1 MASSAIAD
9 LVEKGKEIMR
19 MKEEGQFGHALQL
32 ADVLAMKHPDSPL
45 PPSLI
50 GAIHY
55 DAAIR
60 AREAAAGSEEE
71 VADAAALAETHLRA
85 AHHAII
91 QVNSV
96 APDNIDNHIALAG
109 VLVELSMF
117 REAETAL
124 RRAWDLEANPP
135 VTTQGLHSRLGS
147 STRDAKDQS
156 YERLTN
162 RIVDHEIQKVS
173 EVRNSHGGALNA
185 LKEAR
190 SLAKRFPV
198 SVRARL
204 FEALIELEYMN
215 NLPRDLDRTKGL
227 ERLLQSAN
235 AIVETFP
242 KSGVSASFR
251 ARLLF
256 LLGRHDDAEA
266 ECNRALP
273 LVDLKEDTI
282 LPASIRGDKS
292 EFDDLLSKI
301 TTKRQMAGAGGRP
314 CQKITVDDIATI
326 FNVDQVSSK
335 EEVSFPAGGHE
346 LSKSTSNIGDI
357 AAICNVDKLS
367 SKEKVYYPA
376 GGHELSKSTRTVG
389 TFYCSNTKGIHLLEF
404 ILMTLWCLRHFV
416 AEVIE
421 MESLC
426 TNHNGPCISEIVQNI
441 FSLWEN
447 NEDHKEQ
454 LRCLAYA
461 IKRRL
466 DDENF
471 FEKLQDDFV
480 SEITTTILNGLHV
493 NDLCLHIRFVGGTF
507 ACNSCRSKKVNNICI
522 NCSSP
527 SRKEPHSTIVVYW
540 TNVRADPRSF
550 REILNEYVGPVM
562 TFAYNSGTA
571 VYSLAAMICYLDG
584 CCVDIVRADGCWIM
598 YNEAGGVQKCLGSWE
613 FMLEMCR
620 KYRPSV
626 LLYEVIK

>member
-1 MASSAIAD
+1 RWVSFPRTIPSPKNHHTKRRRLVPHQTPPSHESHGLVPQRPLRLPAMASSAISD

-19 MKEEGQFGHALQL
+19 MKEEGQFGRALQL

-376 GGHELSKSTRTVG
+376 GGHELSKSTSNIGDIAAICNVDKLSSKEKVYYPAGGHELSKSTSNIGDIAAISNVDKLSSEEKVYYPAVG
-389 TFYCSNTKGIHLLEF
+389 RAPLKLLP
-404 ILMTLWCLRHFV
+404 LRHKT
-416 AEVIE
+416 
-421 MESLC
+421 S
-426 TNHNGPCISEIVQNI
+426 
-441 FSLWEN
+441 
-447 NEDHKEQ
+447 
-454 LRCLAYA
+454 
-461 IKRRL
+461 
-466 DDENF
+466 
-471 FEKLQDDFV
+471 
-480 SEITTTILNGLHV
+480 
-493 NDLCLHIRFVGGTF
+493 
-507 ACNSCRSKKVNNICI
+507 
-522 NCSSP
+522 
-527 SRKEPHSTIVVYW
+527 
-540 TNVRADPRSF
+540 
-550 REILNEYVGPVM
+550 
-562 TFAYNSGTA
+562 SGT
-571 VYSLAAMICYLDG
+571 
-584 CCVDIVRADGCWIM
+584 
-598 YNEAGGVQKCLGSWE
+598 GSE
-613 FMLEMCR
+613 DKLIG
-620 KYRPSV
+620 KGPSK
-626 LLYEVIK
+626 LLKDKSRNFR